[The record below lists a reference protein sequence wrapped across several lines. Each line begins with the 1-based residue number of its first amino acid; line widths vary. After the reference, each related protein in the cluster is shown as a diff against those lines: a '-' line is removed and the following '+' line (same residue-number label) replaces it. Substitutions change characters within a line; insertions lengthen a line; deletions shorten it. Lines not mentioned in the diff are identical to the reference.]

1 MNMHIFLNQNTAY
14 LQGVYFEVMTGQRE
28 GVSVHFKEQSVR
40 DFQLDLR

>member
-1 MNMHIFLNQNTAY
+1 MHIFLNQNTAY
-14 LQGVYFEVMTGQRE
+14 LQGVYFEVMTGQR